1 MHSYNGISTIKSLGN
16 PDTVVIGRGTLG
28 VPAVIHCLEQ
38 DCQQELGADHDH
50 VHLRDNAHKY
60 HENND
65 HLETQ
70 GQTALFFHLQ

>member
-1 MHSYNGISTIKSLGN
+1 M
-16 PDTVVIGRGTLG
+16 
-28 VPAVIHCLEQ
+28 IHRLEQ